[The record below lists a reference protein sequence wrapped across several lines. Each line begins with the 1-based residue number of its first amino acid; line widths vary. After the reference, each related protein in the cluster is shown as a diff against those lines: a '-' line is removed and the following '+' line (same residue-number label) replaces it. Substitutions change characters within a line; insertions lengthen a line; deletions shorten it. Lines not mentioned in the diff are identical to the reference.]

1 MTMRYT
7 HDGRRRKALFVGVD
21 GVRDDVLRE
30 LAPPSVRDLASC
42 GRWWSTTMPDVD
54 VAPTVT
60 AVGWSTLLTGVG
72 PATHRVSGNEDELHL
87 LHRYPSVLT
96 RAYCADREIRTYA
109 AASALIFGT
118 HFGPGPILGPG
129 VNVLDFHDRREHPRG
144 FFDTDPLVLED
155 ASRELGA
162 GEHDLSFVYF
172 GQGDKVAHEHGAGE
186 EYRETIGVL
195 DGCLGQLLDA
205 IRQRST
211 FDREEWL
218 IMLGTDHGHLDEGGH
233 GGGSWQERQS
243 FLIAGLLGIGPTDR
257 WREAAEPVD
266 LAPTL
271 MEHLAVPVDPAW
283 GYEGRP
289 LQL

>member
-7 HDGRRRKALFVGVD
+7 HDGKRRKALFVGVD

-30 LAPPSVRDLASC
+30 LAPPSVQDLAS
-42 GRWWSTTMPDVD
+42 GGHWWSTTMPDVD

-172 GQGDKVAHEHGAGE
+172 GQGDKVAHEHCAGE
-186 EYRETIGVL
+186 EYRDTIGVL

-243 FLIAGLLGIGPTDR
+243 FLIAGLLGTGPTDR

>member
-30 LAPPSVRDLASC
+30 LAPPSVQDLAS
-42 GRWWSTTMPDVD
+42 GGHWWSTTMPDVD

-172 GQGDKVAHEHGAGE
+172 GQGDKIAHEHGAGE
-186 EYRETIGVL
+186 QYRKTIGVL
-195 DGCLGQLLDA
+195 DSYLGRLLEA
-205 IRQRST
+205 VRQRST

-218 IMLGTDHGHLDEGGH
+218 VVLSTDHGHLDEGGH

-243 FLIAGLLGIGPTDR
+243 FLIAGLLGGGPTDP